1 MPWDWQVRWSARCR
15 IFEGFEGST
24 QTILTI
30 DLFDAV
36 DMMRILVVSRDQ
48 LPTLAN
54 PDGTTCI
61 SNLFGYT
68 DLMVDGVKVPH
79 QPLNPYTLY
88 F

>member
-36 DMMRILVVSRDQ
+36 DMMRILVVSRPAAHFSKPGRDDMHIKFIWVYGF
-48 LPTLAN
+48 N
-54 PDGTTCI
+54 G
-61 SNLFGYT
+61 
-68 DLMVDGVKVPH
+68 
-79 QPLNPYTLY
+79 
-88 F
+88 

>member
-1 MPWDWQVRWSARCR
+1 MLRLAGRWSARCR

-36 DMMRILVVSRDQ
+36 DMMRILVVSRPAAHFSKPGRD
-48 LPTLAN
+48 
-54 PDGTTCI
+54 DMHIKFICM
-61 SNLFGYT
+61 